1 MPPETDT
8 TPSVAQPPG
17 PRPWQQ
23 ARPGL
28 VADLL
33 AFVRGAGPAPLTPDP
48 SRAAARDAAFDGLAA
63 RVLAYQAA
71 AVPAY
76 GRLVEA
82 QGWLP
87 SAGEG
92 APGGWRRAPLV
103 PPELF
108 CDVDL
113 SAQGLGPS
121 RAVFRTSGTT
131 GGTTGHARHNNVG
144 VGGRGTRRVPELTLY
159 DAAMEAPFVQAVLG
173 GPAGPAAAAAPS
185 THVHNTRVYNQWL
198 SLIPSA
204 DTLPDSSLSH
214 MVTTLAHRLAAET
227 TWATGREGLDADLAW
242 GALEAAARAG
252 QPVVFLATSFALVQL
267 LDAAPTRRARLPAG
281 SRAMLTGGF
290 KGRTRAVEPAELLAL
305 AADRLGLEPDRVA
318 DEYGMTELTSQAYAA
333 RVGEPLA
340 SPPWL
345 RLRVGDPDTREDLA
359 PGREGLVAFFDLLNL
374 DNVSAILTS
383 DLGVLDAAGR
393 LTLHGRAPGAP
404 ARGCSLTAEELGVR

>member
-82 QGWLP
+82 QGGLP
-87 SAGEG
+87 FASEG
-92 APGGWRRAPLV
+92 VRGGWRHAPLV
-103 PPELF
+103 PTELF
-108 CDVDL
+108 RDVDL

-131 GGTTGHARHNNVG
+131 GHAGHHNGAVG
-144 VGGRGTRRVPELTLY
+144 AVGRGTRRVPELTLY

-173 GPAGPAAAAAPS
+173 GPAGSAAAAARS
-185 THVHNTRVYNQWL
+185 AHVHNTRVYNQWL

-290 KGRTRAVEPAELLAL
+290 KGRTRTVEPAELLAL

-345 RLRVGDPDTREDLA
+345 RLRVVDPDTLEDLA